1 MQKRLRFAH
10 IEGYTDVTYTDDGQF
25 VYYMLNS
32 QKLLLN
38 LNGC

>member
-25 VYYMLNS
+25 VYLTFYHYQVLF
-32 QKLLLN
+32 
-38 LNGC
+38 